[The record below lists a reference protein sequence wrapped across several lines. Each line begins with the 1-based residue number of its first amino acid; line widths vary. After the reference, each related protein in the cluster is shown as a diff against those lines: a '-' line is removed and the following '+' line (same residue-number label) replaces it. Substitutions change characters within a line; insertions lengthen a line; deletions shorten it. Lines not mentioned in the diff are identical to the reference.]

1 MSSRIMLL
9 ATALMA
15 AACATAPAKV
25 AVLPAVLTDSQGR
38 NYRVVCRMERPTG
51 SNIAEKVCRPELE
64 DTEAMQRL
72 QDEFRAQVRPTG
84 TGQPH

>member
-1 MSSRIMLL
+1 MSSKIMLL
-9 ATALMA
+9 TAVLGA
-15 AACATAPAKV
+15 AACATPAKV

-38 NYRVVCRMERPTG
+38 NYRVICRMERPTG

-72 QDEFRAQVRPTG
+72 QDEFRHQVRPM
-84 TGQPH
+84 GQQH